1 MKHEEALS
9 LVTRTAQLFEEK
21 QSNEPDII
29 AALVGYGITPADA
42 RKLYLYVQSAFSWA
56 VLKNMG
62 VEKFGVDFQIRA
74 NDGST
79 FHVPVAGQQLFT
91 TALALGISLL
101 QQGYTEDVTVSV
113 FEAVV
118 AKSAEV
124 ADANKALSDGVD
136 LTESEIMSTFYG
148 FNPEDFGRK
157 SKRWWEFWR

>member
-1 MKHEEALS
+1 MNQEEALA
-9 LVTRTAQLFEEK
+9 LVTRTAQLFEENN
-21 QSNEPDII
+21 SNEADII
-29 AALVGYGITPADA
+29 ADLVAYGLSPADS
-42 RKLYLYVQSAFSWA
+42 RKLYLFVQSAFSWA

-101 QQGYTEDVTVSV
+101 QKGYTEEITVSV

-124 ADANKALSDGVD
+124 VAANKALSEGADIS
-136 LTESEIMSTFYG
+136 ESEIMSTFYG
-148 FNPEDFGRK
+148 FDAEDFGRK